1 MFSTNHLPN
10 PLTAK
15 DETEGRLGGGH
26 PGSGGQDGQC
36 IPPFLH
42 LDPDQQQA
50 AVQMTHYLN
59 SLTCMVSEHFTSL
72 ER

>member
-1 MFSTNHLPN
+1 MGYDEAEGAGQMGGPKSLP
-10 PLTAK
+10 
-15 DETEGRLGGGH
+15 
-26 PGSGGQDGQC
+26 
-36 IPPFLH
+36 IPPFLN

-59 SLTCMVSEHFTSL
+59 SLMCMVSEHFTSL